1 MVALFVPNEAALAA
15 ALDADP
21 ELLSRALAL
30 RVAITGPTSL
40 AMMLTNVSASWRQQ
54 NLAENAERI
63 VGEVLELHKRLG
75 TFVDHLG
82 KLGKHLTSSVG
93 AFNSA
98 VGSFERRLLPSA
110 RRVEQLAAVPDDAR
124 LDDLA
129 QVEAMPSLAVA
140 DAVPL
145 PIGDDPGDD
154 TGGDPGD
161 PDGLVTDLR

>member
-21 ELLSRALAL
+21 ELLARALEL

-54 NLAENAERI
+54 SLAENAERI

-75 TFVDHLG
+75 TFVEHLG
-82 KLGKHLTSSVG
+82 RLGRHLTSSVG
-93 AFNSA
+93 AFNSV

-124 LDDLA
+124 LDELGPI
-129 QVEAMPSLAVA
+129 EAVPSL
-140 DAVPL
+140 PL
-145 PIGDDPGDD
+145 GESDRRAPG
-154 TGGDPGD
+154 
-161 PDGLVTDLR
+161 